1 MFILKGKQKSTNKN
15 KHVFCNVVLIHLAM
29 FVIFIEFICCRSCFL
44 CTDHMKMISSRY
56 AGEPKAFAYLCG
68 KLQFGNRGHSN
79 QAQEPPDESWW
90 LEAEARQIQT
100 RNNVIVCSNGESH

>member
-1 MFILKGKQKSTNKN
+1 
-15 KHVFCNVVLIHLAM
+15 
-29 FVIFIEFICCRSCFL
+29 
-44 CTDHMKMISSRY
+44 MISSRY

-100 RNNVIVCSNGESH
+100 RNNGIVCSNGESHWHTTHGADDEYFPLEMRLVIFL